1 MQPGVIYAQI
11 YPMISNTIK
20 IHREAK
26 NVTQRELANAVGVSR
41 QTIVAIE
48 KGNYEPSLGLAF
60 KLSNFFKIKI
70 EDLFK
75 IK

>member
-20 IHREAK
+20 IHREAI